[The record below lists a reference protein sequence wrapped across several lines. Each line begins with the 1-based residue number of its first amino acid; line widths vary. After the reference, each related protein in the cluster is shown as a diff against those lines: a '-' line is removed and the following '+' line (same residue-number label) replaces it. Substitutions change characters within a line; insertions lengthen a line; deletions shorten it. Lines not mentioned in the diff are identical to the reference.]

1 MRVRLRHNRS
11 PSPPQA
17 PGRDRR
23 GGRKDAHP
31 HPQSESPAVDPP
43 ARGDAEER
51 ARRSG
56 GPQDRALYVCRCGSA
71 FQAPVTASVRCP
83 HCGESQAW

>member
-1 MRVRLRHNRS
+1 MRVRLRPNRT
-11 PSPPQA
+11 PSPPQT
-17 PGRDRR
+17 PGRSRR
-23 GGRKDAHP
+23 GARTDAHP
-31 HPQSESPAVDPP
+31 RPKTEPPTVERPAG
-43 ARGDAEER
+43 ADATDR

>member
-1 MRVRLRHNRS
+1 MRVRLRHTRS
-11 PSPPQA
+11 GSPAQA
-17 PGRDRR
+17 PGRARR
-23 GGRKDAHP
+23 GGRRAAHP
-31 HPQSESPAVDPP
+31 RTQTDSAVEPSSG
-43 ARGDAEER
+43 GDAEDR

-83 HCGESQAW
+83 HCGEPQAW